1 MMLMFDRAIYNSGTS
16 VVQQSGMCC
25 SCVHT
30 HQTLDGLLDDVCCHN
45 VVQFVVSA
53 QLGHHVCLPYR
64 RWTQHTPTD
73 WLEQEKMH

>member
-45 VVQFVVSA
+45 VV
-53 QLGHHVCLPYR
+53 
-64 RWTQHTPTD
+64 
-73 WLEQEKMH
+73 